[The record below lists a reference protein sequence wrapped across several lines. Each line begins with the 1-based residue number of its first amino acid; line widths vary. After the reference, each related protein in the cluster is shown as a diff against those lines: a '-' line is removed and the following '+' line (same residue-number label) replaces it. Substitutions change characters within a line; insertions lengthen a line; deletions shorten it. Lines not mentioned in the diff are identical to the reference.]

1 MSLLLVSH
9 DLPSVKA
16 LCRNAIVLHE
26 GRPVFHGPS
35 AAERRQWRA
44 GTSESGSRQAEV
56 VGLRLLDASGRAAT
70 VFGVG
75 ERVICDCW
83 IEAREPLAELQ
94 FSFEISTR
102 HNFVAFVGSDL
113 EPSIQVNSS
122 CRVRPRWIS
131 GAGTTANPR
140 LRLRRGRG

>member
-1 MSLLLVSH
+1 M
-9 DLPSVKA
+9 PQ
-16 LCRNAIVLHE
+16 
-26 GRPVFHGPS
+26 G
-35 AAERRQWRA
+35 
-44 GTSESGSRQAEV
+44 
-56 VGLRLLDASGRAAT
+56 AT

-102 HNFVAFVGSDL
+102 HNFVAFGGSDL

-122 CRVRPRWIS
+122 
-131 GAGTTANPR
+131 
-140 LRLRRGRG
+140 